1 MTKTTSRH
9 LLDILAEVPD
19 FRNNR
24 GKRHPLSAILGL
36 AVIAMM
42 CGYRSYT
49 AIAGWGSTYHPDPP
63 KALGFT
69 RTKTPCA
76 STLHY
81 VFKDLDATALENTL
95 SQWAVD
101 LLADLPVDDTHK
113 HNAIAIDGKTLCGSR
128 TQHATITH
136 LLSIV
141 SHQIGITLTQHP
153 VDAKTN
159 EIPIAKQILQTF
171 DVAGKIVTTDA
182 LLTQKAFCQMLRE
195 KNADYLLPI
204 KANQKQTYEDI
215 RDLFKPQKPPKNHV
229 DPQTY
234 HARTFETLHHEAEAH
249 TDTYSC
255 VENEHGFI
263 TSRTLTTST
272 LLNDYLNSPD
282 LAQVYQYQSQRKN
295 RRTGEIT
302 CHRQYGITSLPPDK
316 ANAQDLLNLRRGHWT
331 IENLSHRTR
340 DVTFR
345 EDASQVRC
353 GNIPQVMAALRNTVI
368 TLLRISRHRKIEKAQ
383 RFFAA
388 HPWQAFKI
396 LQKTKFDN

>member
-9 LLDILAEVPD
+9 LLNILAEVPD

-49 AIAGWGSTYHPDPP
+49 AIAEWGRTYHPD
-63 KALGFT
+63 
-69 RTKTPCA
+69 
-76 STLHY
+76 
-81 VFKDLDATALENTL
+81 
-95 SQWAVD
+95 
-101 LLADLPVDDTHK
+101 
-113 HNAIAIDGKTLCGSR
+113 
-128 TQHATITH
+128 HA
-136 LLSIV
+136 
-141 SHQIGITLTQHP
+141 
-153 VDAKTN
+153 
-159 EIPIAKQILQTF
+159 
-171 DVAGKIVTTDA
+171 
-182 LLTQKAFCQMLRE
+182 C
-195 KNADYLLPI
+195 
-204 KANQKQTYEDI
+204 
-215 RDLFKPQKPPKNHV
+215 
-229 DPQTY
+229 
-234 HARTFETLHHEAEAH
+234 TFETLHHEAEAH
-249 TDTYSC
+249 TDTFSC

-282 LAQVYQYQSQRKN
+282 FAQVYQYQSQRKN

-331 IENLSHRTR
+331 IENLSRRTR

-368 TLLRISRHRKIEKAQ
+368 TLLRISGHRKIEKAQ
-383 RFFAA
+383 RFFAT
-388 HPWQAFKI
+388 HPWQTFKI

>member
-1 MTKTTSRH
+1 MMETTSRH

-19 FRNNR
+19 FRNAR
-24 GKRHPLSAILGL
+24 GKRHPLSAILAL

-49 AIAGWGSTYHPDPP
+49 AIAEWGRTYHPDLA

-69 RTKTPCA
+69 HTKTPCA
-76 STLHY
+76 ATLHY
-81 VFKDLDATALENTL
+81 VFKDLDVIALEDVL
-95 SQWAVD
+95 SQWAVAV
-101 LLADLPVDDTHK
+101 LASLPVCDASQHD
-113 HNAIAIDGKTLCGSR
+113 AIAIDGKTLRGSL
-128 TQHATITH
+128 TQQSAVTH

-141 SHQIGITLTQHP
+141 SHQIGITLIQQP

-171 DVAGKIVTTDA
+171 DVSGKIVTTDA
-182 LLTQKAFCQMLRE
+182 LLTQKAFCQILRE
-195 KNADYLLPI
+195 KNADYALPV

-215 RDLFKPQKPPKNHV
+215 RDLFTPRPPQKIDV

-234 HARTFETLHHEAEAH
+234 HTRIFETLHREAGEYFDSF
-249 TDTYSC
+249 TC
-255 VENEHGFI
+255 VEDKHGVI
-263 TSRTLTTST
+263 TTRTLTAST
-272 LLNDYLNSPD
+272 LINDYLNWPG
-282 LAQVYQYQSQRKN
+282 LAQVYEYQTQRKN
-295 RRTGEIT
+295 RQTGEVKQYT
-302 CHRQYGITSLPPDK
+302 QYGITSLPPEK
-316 ANAQDLLNLRRGHWT
+316 ANAQYLLELRRGHWT

-368 TLLRISRHRKIEKAQ
+368 TLMRISGHAKIEKAQ

-388 HPWQAFKI
+388 HPWQALEI
-396 LQKTKFDN
+396 LQNQKLDN